1 MALLLDNNCEGI
13 LLSLDSHK
21 SVPAPFLT
29 KTYQLV
35 DDPSTDHIVSWG
47 EDDSTFV
54 VWRPPEFARDL
65 LPNYFKHNNFSSFV
79 RQLNTYGFRKIVPDR
94 WEFANEYFKKGEKHL
109 LCEIHRRKTTQP
121 QQQTGINMNHLHHHQ
136 HQHQNV
142 PPSFFPFSN
151 STRVSI
157 SPPNDHY
164 SDEQLLNNW
173 SCDSPPLTSPSF
185 INGGTTTTTVTNN
198 YNTSVTA
205 LSEDNERL
213 RRSNNMLMSELAHM
227 KKLYNDI
234 IYFVQNHVKPVTPSN
249 TYSSSF
255 LLPQASSNPMNG
267 GNVSMVQRPMNNQNQ
282 LLGYYCNNNNNNN
295 NSPKN
300 VTQFQASQNQSHN
313 HGVMN
318 VNSPTNTSRSSI
330 TMVEGHNSNNNSRTK
345 LFGVSL
351 QSNKKR
357 VHPECGSNNPNNLE
371 TNKARLVLDQKDHDF
386 DLGLNLMPPST
397 C

>member
-1 MALLLDNNCEGI
+1 
-13 LLSLDSHK
+13 
-21 SVPAPFLT
+21 
-29 KTYQLV
+29 
-35 DDPSTDHIVSWG
+35 
-47 EDDSTFV
+47 
-54 VWRPPEFARDL
+54 
-65 LPNYFKHNNFSSFV
+65 
-79 RQLNTYGFRKIVPDR
+79 VPDR

-121 QQQTGINMNHLHHHQ
+121 QQNINHHHLHHH
-136 HQHQNV
+136 HQNV

-151 STRVSI
+151 TTRVSI

-164 SDEQLLNNW
+164 SSDEHLNNW

-185 INGGTTTTTVTNN
+185 VTGGGTTTTAAAATNN

-267 GNVSMVQRPMNNQNQ
+267 VGGGGGNVSMVQRPMNNHNQ
-282 LLGYYCNNNNNNN
+282 LLGYYCNNNNN

-300 VTQFQASQNQSHN
+300 VTQFQAQNQSHH
-313 HGVMN
+313 HGVNRNVN

-330 TMVEGHNSNNNSRTK
+330 TMVEGHNSNNSSKTK

-386 DLGLNLMPPST
+386 DLGLNLMPPSA